1 MCAKEE
7 LMKISTFLVVI
18 LMLSACS
25 TTSEMMVLPS
35 GEQGVSVR
43 CEEFLNDCYKE
54 AGKSCPNGY
63 EIKDKTT
70 ASNFLVPVYNLMIV
84 CK

>member
-1 MCAKEE
+1 
-7 LMKISTFLVVI
+7 MKITALLI
-18 LMLSACS
+18 TIWILSACA
-25 TTSEMMVLPS
+25 TTPETMVLPS
-35 GEQGVSVR
+35 WEQGVAVR
-43 CEEFLNDCYKE
+43 CEEFLNDCYRE

>member
-1 MCAKEE
+1 
-7 LMKISTFLVVI
+7 MKIMTLLISIWI
-18 LMLSACS
+18 LSSCA
-25 TTSEMMVLPS
+25 TTSETMILPS